1 MNLSDDF
8 FKKVEKKTN
17 VDKDTILSLADKL
30 NKGNLKDENTLRE
43 VIKTLSKMTGKNISQ
58 DKEDKIVDTI
68 LKDKV
73 PKNVEKMF

>member
-43 VIKTLSKMTGKNISQ
+43 VIKTLSKMTGKNVSQ

>member
-17 VDKDTILSLADKL
+17 VDKDTILSLADRL
-30 NKGNLKDENTLRE
+30 NKGNLKDEGTLRDI
-43 VIKTLSKMTGKNISQ
+43 IKTLSKLTGKNVSQ